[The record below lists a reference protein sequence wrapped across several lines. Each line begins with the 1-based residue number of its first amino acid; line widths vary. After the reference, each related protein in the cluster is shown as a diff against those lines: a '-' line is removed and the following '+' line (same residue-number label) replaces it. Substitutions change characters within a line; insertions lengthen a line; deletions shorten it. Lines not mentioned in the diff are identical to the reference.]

1 MKLMRFLLT
10 TIGLV
15 ALFLIPSQA
24 SLVRAEN
31 GGISPSIS
39 VNPGLV
45 RESIKPGATKE
56 VIIALTN
63 LGKDAIPLGV
73 SSLNITRIGD
83 QGAPEFTN
91 QITPRSAN
99 DWLVADKNDL
109 ILDPG
114 MSKRLTIKI
123 APPADTAPG
132 GYSGV
137 MVFQAKLPSYY
148 FDLDANT
155 RILPALS
162 TSFLISVDP
171 QTGQSPQTL
180 QIKNLDAPKVVI
192 SGPIPLVAE
201 LTNPSNFFI
210 FADGDLTI
218 EPTFGSTKNI
228 TKLNGSVLMP
238 DSSRKYISAYSGQIL
253 PGIYNARLE
262 IKQGDT
268 VLVASTRFFALPWP
282 FVAGFLTLVTVMI
295 IFIARRRLKR
305 ALSALSGRDQVSFKQ
320 KPILR

>member
-1 MKLMRFLLT
+1 MKLMRFLLSAV
-10 TIGLV
+10 GLV
-15 ALFLIPSQA
+15 SLLLVPGQISQ
-24 SLVRAEN
+24 VQAEN
-31 GGISPSIS
+31 GSISPSLSI
-39 VNPGLV
+39 NPGLV
-45 RESIKPGATKE
+45 REALKPGTTKE
-56 VIIALTN
+56 VNITLTN
-63 LGKDAIPLGV
+63 LGNDAIPLGV
-73 SSLNITRIGD
+73 SSLNITRISD

-91 QITPRSAN
+91 QVTPRSAN
-99 DWLVADKNDL
+99 DWLIASKTDL

-114 MSKRLTIKI
+114 KSQQLSVKI
-123 APPADTAPG
+123 SPPADIAPG

-137 MVFQAKLPSYY
+137 LVFQAKLPSYY

-162 TSFLISVDP
+162 TSFLISVNPETGTAP
-171 QTGQSPQTL
+171 QKL
-180 QIKNLDAPKVVI
+180 QIKTFDAPKVVI

-218 EPTFGSTKNI
+218 EPTFGSTKNV

-238 DSSRKYISAYSGQIL
+238 DSSRKYVSAYSGQIL

-262 IKQGDT
+262 VKQGDT
-268 VLVASTRFFALPWP
+268 VLVASARFFALPWP
-282 FVAGFLTLVTVMI
+282 FVAGLLTLATAII

-305 ALSALSGRDQVSFKQ
+305 ALSALAGHDQRPVKR
-320 KPILR
+320 KPTLR

>member
-1 MKLMRFLLT
+1 MKRMRFSLILIGFLLLGSV
-10 TIGLV
+10 IHNKP
-15 ALFLIPSQA
+15 AQA
-24 SLVRAEN
+24 ES
-31 GGISPSIS
+31 GSISPSIS

-56 VIIALTN
+56 VLVTLTN

-73 SSLNITRIGD
+73 SSLNITRISD

-99 DWLVADKNDL
+99 DWLVANKTDL
-109 ILDPG
+109 ILDPSG
-114 MSKRLTIKI
+114 SQQLTVKI
-123 APPADTAPG
+123 SPPVDTAPG

-137 MVFQAKLPSYY
+137 LVFQAKLPSYY

-162 TSFLISVDP
+162 TSFLISI
-171 QTGQSPQTL
+171 SPENGAATPKL
-180 QIKNLDAPKVVI
+180 QIKTFDAPKIVI

-218 EPTFGSTKNI
+218 EPTFGDRKNV

-238 DSSRKYISAYSGQIL
+238 DSSRKYVSAYSGRIL

-262 IKQGDT
+262 LKQGDT
-268 VLVASTRFFALPWP
+268 VLVASARFFALPWP
-282 FVAGFLTLVTVMI
+282 FIAGLIVLALTV
-295 IFIARRRLKR
+295 FILLARRRIKR
-305 ALSALSGRDQVSFKQ
+305 VLAALAGHEAPK
-320 KPILR
+320 KPSRPVLR